1 MVCIFF
7 VQVHPAERA
16 DTVLVART
24 RAELDDH
31 LDLLLENSHP
41 LAMLWTESER
51 FEVSWGVFGR
61 TKFDTP
67 SWALFYIEDFPDV
80 SPATDGRVWVT
91 QRTKGFDGIDE
102 LDGNFEVF
110 SDPESITSS
119 DVNVFEVYV
128 IGTQHTK
135 SALKA

>member
-7 VQVHPAERA
+7 VQFHPADRA

-41 LAMLWTESER
+41 LAMLWAETER
-51 FEVSWGVFGR
+51 FEDHWGVFGR
-61 TKFDTP
+61 TTNDP
-67 SWALFYIEDFPDV
+67 LALFYIQDFPDV
-80 SPATDGRVWVT
+80 SPAADGRVWVT
-91 QRTKGFDGIDE
+91 RTIEFAINLHNAKFD
-102 LDGNFEVF
+102 VF

-119 DVNVFEVYV
+119 EVNVFEVYV

-135 SALKA
+135 SALKT

>member
-1 MVCIFF
+1 
-7 VQVHPAERA
+7 
-16 DTVLVART
+16 
-24 RAELDDH
+24 
-31 LDLLLENSHP
+31 LENSHP
-41 LAMLWTESER
+41 LAMLWAETER
-51 FEVSWGVFGR
+51 FEMSWGVFGR
-61 TKFDTP
+61 TKYAKYDTAP
-67 SWALFYIEDFPDV
+67 AALFYIQVFPDV

-102 LDGNFEVF
+102 FNGNFEVF

-119 DVNVFEVYV
+119 EVNVHEVYV

>member
-7 VQVHPAERA
+7 VQFPPSERA

-41 LAMLWTESER
+41 LAMLWA
-51 FEVSWGVFGR
+51 
-61 TKFDTP
+61 DTR
-67 SWALFYIEDFPDV
+67 SSTLFHIQDFPDV
-80 SPATDGRVWVT
+80 SPAVDGRVWVT
-91 QRTKGFDGIDE
+91 RTIEFANNLHNAK
-102 LDGNFEVF
+102 FEVF
-110 SDPESITSS
+110 SDPELITSS
-119 DVNVFEVYV
+119 EMNVFEVYV

>member
-7 VQVHPAERA
+7 VHFPPSERA

-41 LAMLWTESER
+41 LAMRWAEAER
-51 FEVSWGVFGR
+51 FEEHWGVFGR
-61 TKFDTP
+61 TTNDP
-67 SWALFYIEDFPDV
+67 LAMFYIQDFPDV
-80 SPATDGRVWVT
+80 SPAADGRIWVT
-91 QRTKGFDGIDE
+91 RRTKMFANNLHNGI
-102 LDGNFEVF
+102 FEVF
-110 SDPESITSS
+110 SDHESITSS
-119 DVNVFEVYV
+119 SDVDVHEVYV

-135 SALKA
+135 SALKD